1 MSFSN
6 KTAILV
12 LILTLAHAGQSRAM
26 TYKWIDENGAANYTD
41 DLASI
46 PPQRRPSAVRLSEPA
61 LRPEMRDD
69 ARESGGESSRPT
81 PSQSR
86 EKGDV
91 LYVAPLKARGFS
103 YSVDAQ
109 VNKSA
114 RLNML
119 VDTGASFTII
129 NVNAARKLGITNLD
143 ALPRMPVSTAGGVT
157 WIHLVEL
164 ESVNVGGA
172 EALSIEGGISSQ
184 IGDGLDGLLGMSF
197 LGEFV
202 YQLDGPG
209 GQLSLKSARGPD
221 TRGGGDKGWW
231 LTHYSHYV
239 EIIHHFT
246 AYKKSLDTGATLDDP
261 ELKRATGF
269 TRDDVGKII
278 AYYTRLLNSLD
289 RRASSAGV
297 PMSWRVYP

>member
-1 MSFSN
+1 
-6 KTAILV
+6 
-12 LILTLAHAGQSRAM
+12 M

-46 PPQRRPSAVRLSEPA
+46 PPQRRPSAVTLRESA
-61 LRPEMRDD
+61 FRPEMQDD
-69 ARESGGESSRPT
+69 AKESGGESSRPT
-81 PSQSR
+81 SPQSGKK
-86 EKGDV
+86 EDV

-109 VNKSA
+109 VNRSV

-119 VDTGASFTII
+119 VDTGASFTILA
-129 NVNAARKLGITNLD
+129 VDAAKKLGITNLD
-143 ALPRMPVSTAGGVT
+143 ALPKMPVSTAGGVT
-157 WIHLVEL
+157 WIHLLEI
-164 ESVNVGGA
+164 ESVSVGGA
-172 EALSIEGGISSQ
+172 EALSIEGGVSSQ

-202 YQLDGPG
+202 YQVDGPG

-231 LTHYSHYV
+231 LTRYNHYV
-239 EIIHHFT
+239 ETIRRFT
-246 AYKKSLDTGATLDDP
+246 AYKKSLETGATLDDP
-261 ELKRATGF
+261 ELKKATGF
-269 TRDDVGKII
+269 TREDVGKVI

-289 RRASSAGV
+289 RRASSVGV
-297 PMSWRVYP
+297 PMSWRLYP